1 LVTSSSSQRKFSE
14 MPFSKRALQLDIGYT
29 AWANQRMLAAAAAL
43 SSEDLTRDLKNSHHS
58 ILGTLRHIYDGE
70 RFWTERLIANSLPPM
85 RTIGRPDPPPDL
97 PPNAE
102 FAAMQRDWP
111 IVSSDLVEWFAPL
124 SADDLAATIPC
135 EMPNGSV
142 RNFPRWQL
150 LRHLVNHSTLHRGQV
165 IGMVRSL
172 GIQPPN
178 VDLLSYYMSQEA

>member
-1 LVTSSSSQRKFSE
+1 

-165 IGMVRSL
+165 IGMLRSL